1 MIIYIIVL
9 LICFIPEFITELKS
23 KNGKLLIVIIVGLFI
38 CFGYMNGSDWRYYEE
53 FYYSIDLN
61 YPFNNIPFE
70 YGFYFYILLFRY
82 LNFDF
87 WTFFIFTKII
97 LYIINIHF
105 LLKYQKEH
113 FYISFSIYIFLFG
126 LSLYI
131 DNPMRTL
138 IASTIFLFSYKHLE
152 AGNIKTYFFIVLLAS
167 SFHIVALLFITLYW
181 LLRKRFVTSTLI
193 ISFVLFNIILWIFDT
208 GIKNIFT
215 LNSGIPFVDNKL
227 NFYFSDGSSGNIY
240 TENRIVSFGLIVR
253 YVLFYFVLI
262 SRKHIE
268 EKYGLIF
275 FNLVISGFF
284 FYRLAIGIP
293 IFERFELFVVI
304 PFCVAIASTIISF
317 KPNSKLIYKL
327 SLYLLVLILMVK
339 NITMDYKYIPYTNYL
354 IYTFQGKKL
363 SFDERSSYNFVNSPY
378 KKK

>member
-1 MIIYIIVL
+1 MLVYLVL
-9 LICFIPEFITELKS
+9 LIVSFVPEFIPKFNTNKY
-23 KNGKLLIVIIVGLFI
+23 KLLVISIIGLVI
-38 CFGYMNGSDWRYYEE
+38 CFGYTNGSDWRYYEE
-53 FYYSIDLN
+53 FYNDIDLA
-61 YPFNNIPFE
+61 YPFYEIPFE
-70 YGFYFYILLFRY
+70 YGYYFLMLSFRY

-87 WTFFIFTKII
+87 WTFFIFTKIV

-167 SFHIVALLFITLYW
+167 FFHIVSLLFITLYW
-181 LLRKRFVTSTLI
+181 LVRKRFGTQTLV
-193 ISFVLFNIILWIFDT
+193 ISFILFNIILWIFDT
-208 GIKNIFT
+208 GIKNIFAINT
-215 LNSGIPFVDNKL
+215 GIPFIDNKL
-227 NFYFSDGSSGNIY
+227 NFYFADGASGNVYI
-240 TENRIVSFGLIVR
+240 ENRIVSFGLIAR
-253 YVLFYFVLI
+253 YILFYFVLI

-268 EKYGLIF
+268 EKFGFIF
-275 FNLVISGFF
+275 FNLIISGFF

-304 PFCVAIASTIISF
+304 PFCVAISSTIISF
-317 KPNSKLIYKL
+317 KANSKLIYKL
-327 SLYLLVLILMVK
+327 SLYLLMLVLMVK

-354 IYTFQGKKL
+354 IYTIQGKKL
-363 SFDERSSYNFVNSPY
+363 SYDERSSYNFLNSPY
-378 KKK
+378 NKK